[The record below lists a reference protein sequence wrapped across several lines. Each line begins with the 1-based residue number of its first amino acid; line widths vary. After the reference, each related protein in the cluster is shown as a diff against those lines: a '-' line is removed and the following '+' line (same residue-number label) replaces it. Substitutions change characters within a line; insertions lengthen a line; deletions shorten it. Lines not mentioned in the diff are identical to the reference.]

1 MVAKINIDTFV
12 RPEDKEEAVVELGSI
27 SEPAVIVDLYG
38 RILAW
43 VLIDV
48 INQQLVVCPS
58 VLFPLFLTD
67 FPYFTRMRLIKQP

>member
-1 MVAKINIDTFV
+1 MNIYAVVAKINVDTFV
-12 RPEDKEEAVVELGSI
+12 RPEDKHKAVVELGSI

-48 INQQLVVCPS
+48 INPRLVVSPS
-58 VLFPLFLTD
+58 ILFPLFVSD
-67 FPYFTRMRLIKQP
+67 F